1 MNITLPTHYE
11 SLNPKQKREVR
22 EKYIELQKG
31 LCYHCNNPLDK
42 EVTDKEKELEITP
55 ELYPP
60 NFFKYPV
67 HLHHSH
73 ETGLTIG
80 AVHNYCNAILW
91 EYFGE

>member
-1 MNITLPTHYE
+1 MNITLPANYT
-11 SLNPKQKREVR
+11 SLTPKQKREVR

-31 LCYHCNNPLDK
+31 LCYNCNYPLYK
-42 EVTDKEKELEITP
+42 EPPEYIKQLEITP
-55 ELYPP
+55 KLYPP

-73 ETGLTIG
+73 ETGLTLG